1 MNLGRLL
8 ILAGAVLI
16 AMGVLVLMANR
27 LHLPLGR
34 LPGDIVWRGKQT
46 TVYVPWVTC
55 LLLSLLGSLI
65 LWLLSRRQ

>member
-16 AMGVLVLMANR
+16 ALGVLVLIVSR
-27 LHLPLGR
+27 LNLPLGR
-34 LPGDIVWRGKQT
+34 LPGDILWRGKHT
-46 TVYVPWVTC
+46 TVYIPWVTC
-55 LLLSLLGSLI
+55 LLLSVLASLI